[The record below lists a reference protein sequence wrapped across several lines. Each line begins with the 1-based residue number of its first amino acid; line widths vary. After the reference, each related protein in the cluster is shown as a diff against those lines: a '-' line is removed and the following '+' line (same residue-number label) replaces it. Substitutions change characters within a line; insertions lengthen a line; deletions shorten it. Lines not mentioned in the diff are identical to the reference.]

1 MDNGWVPTRKNQDF
15 LLSVLLQ
22 TELLNYDIVSCWASD
37 KLWFLVHRKWNSFD
51 TKSCIFYPWIP
62 FRDKNNN
69 NDYADDDDD
78 DDDDD
83 ADDDEDDDDDAD
95 ADYGDNKI
103 ENDNEEGGGNP
114 RWSNISSRR
123 KHVTTSCYTISFII
137 HELFDWLLHMIY
149 WRTGASKA
157 SKFISI
163 LDSMLPSAC
172 TVIDH

>member
-15 LLSVLLQ
+15 LLFVLLQ

-51 TKSCIFYPWIP
+51 TKSCIFYPWVP

-69 NDYADDDDD
+69 NDNASDNDDDDD
-78 DDDDD
+78 D
-83 ADDDEDDDDDAD
+83 DDDDDAD

-103 ENDNEEGGGNP
+103 ENDNEEGGRNP

-123 KHVTTSCYTISFII
+123 KHVTTSCYTISWII
-137 HELFDWLLHMIY
+137 LNFLIGSYIWSIGGQVHRKRQNLS
-149 WRTGASKA
+149 AS
-157 SKFISI
+157 
-163 LDSMLPSAC
+163 
-172 TVIDH
+172 